1 LLMFRQQSHLSVGVI
16 TREQS
21 AASLG
26 YVSIAFIIANMY
38 YFCFC
43 YCRMKDEMED
53 VPYVPSDSADEF
65 SDTEK
70 ILLEKVRR
78 EVNSDSDESEVSSC
92 S

>member
-1 LLMFRQQSHLSVGVI
+1 
-16 TREQS
+16 
-21 AASLG
+21 
-26 YVSIAFIIANMY
+26 
-38 YFCFC
+38 
-43 YCRMKDEMED
+43 MKNEKED

-92 S
+92 F